1 MKASEIIN
9 FLEKWAPPSLQ
20 ESYDNS
26 GLIVGDRNSEV
37 RGVVVSLDCIEST
50 VEEAISTGCNMVIAH
65 HPIVFGG
72 LKRFN
77 GSNYVERTVIKA
89 IKNDVLIYAIHT
101 NLDNVQTGVNRMIGK
116 KLGLKNL
123 KILQPKKGLL
133 KKVVTFCPT
142 DHAEKVRAAMFEA
155 GAGRIGEY
163 DMCSFNLDGTGTFR
177 GSENTN
183 PHVGEPG
190 KLHSEAEVRIETII
204 PTHVLKTVLRAM
216 QEAHPYEE
224 VAYDIYPLENLWNE
238 VGSGMIGELD
248 SAMAISDFFN
258 HLKSSMEVPALRHT
272 RILKDHIK
280 KVAFCG
286 GSGSFLI
293 DTAKAKGADVFITS
307 DIKYHQFFDADGKIV
322 LVDIG
327 HYENE
332 QFTCDLI
339 AEKLKGKFPTFAVR
353 LSETSTNPIKYV

>member
-9 FLEKWAPPSLQ
+9 FLEEWAPPSLQ

-26 GLIVGDRNSEV
+26 GLIVGDRNTEV
-37 RGVVVSLDCIEST
+37 TGVLISLDCIEST
-50 VEEAISTGCNMVIAH
+50 LDEAISTGCNMVIAH

-77 GSNYVERTVIKA
+77 GGNYVERTVIKA

-101 NLDNVQTGVNRMIGK
+101 NLDNVQTGVNRMIGER
-116 KLGLKNL
+116 LGLQNL

-142 DHAEKVRAAMFEA
+142 DHAEKVRNAMFEA
-155 GAGRIGEY
+155 GAGKIGEY
-163 DMCSFNLDGTGTFR
+163 DSCSFNLSGTGTFR
-177 GSENTN
+177 GSDNTN
-183 PHVGEPG
+183 PHVGEPEE
-190 KLHSEAEVRIETII
+190 LHSEAEVRIETII
-204 PTHVLKTVLRAM
+204 PNHLQKAVLKAM

-224 VAYDIYPLENLWNE
+224 VAYDMYPLENQWNE
-238 VGSGMIGELD
+238 VGSGMIGELA
-248 SAMAISDFFN
+248 SPMASKDFFS
-258 HLKSSMEVPALRHT
+258 HVKSNLEVPALRHT
-272 RILKDHIK
+272 KVLSDNIQ

-293 DTAKAKGADVFITS
+293 ETAKAKGADVFITS
-307 DIKYHQFFDADGKIV
+307 DIKYHQFFDADGRIL

-353 LSETSTNPIKYV
+353 LSETSTNPIKYF

>member
-9 FLEKWAPPSLQ
+9 FLEEWAPPSLQ

-26 GLIVGDRNSEV
+26 GLIVGEGNTEV
-37 RGVVVSLDCIEST
+37 TGVLISLDCIEST
-50 VEEAISTGCNMVIAH
+50 LDEAISTGCNMVIAH

-116 KLGLKNL
+116 KLDLQNL

-142 DHAEKVRAAMFEA
+142 DHAEKVRNAMFEA
-155 GAGRIGEY
+155 GAGKIGEY
-163 DMCSFNLDGTGTFR
+163 DSCSFNLSGTGTFR
-177 GSENTN
+177 GSDNTN

-190 KLHSEAEVRIETII
+190 KLHSEAEMRIETII
-204 PTHVLKTVLRAM
+204 PDHLQKAVLKAM

-224 VAYDIYPLENLWNE
+224 VAYDIYPLENQWNE

-248 SAMAISDFFN
+248 SPMASKDFFGHIRSN
-258 HLKSSMEVPALRHT
+258 LEVPALRHT
-272 RILKDHIK
+272 EVLKENIQ

-293 DTAKAKGADVFITS
+293 ETAKAKGADVFITS
-307 DIKYHQFFDADGKIV
+307 DIKYHQFFDADGRIL

-353 LSETSTNPIKYV
+353 LSETSTNPIKYF

>member
-9 FLEKWAPPSLQ
+9 FLEEWAPPSLQ

-26 GLIVGDRNSEV
+26 GLIVGDRNAEV
-37 RGVVVSLDCIEST
+37 TGILVSLDCIEST
-50 VEEAISTGCNMVIAH
+50 VEEALSTGCNMVIAH

-101 NLDNVQTGVNRMIGK
+101 NLDNVQTGVNRMIGE

-133 KKVVTFCPT
+133 KKVVTFCPI
-142 DHAEKVRAAMFEA
+142 DHAEKVRSAMFEA
-155 GAGRIGEY
+155 GAGKIGEY
-163 DMCSFNLDGTGTFR
+163 DSCSFNLDGTGTFR

-190 KLHSEAEVRIETII
+190 KLHSESEVRVETII
-204 PTHVLKTVLRAM
+204 PSHLQKAVLKAM

-224 VAYDIYPLENLWNE
+224 VAYDIYPLENQWNE

-248 SAMAISDFFN
+248 SAMSASDFLG
-258 HLKSSMEVPALRHT
+258 HIKSSMNVPALRHT
-272 RILKDHIK
+272 EVLKDSIK

-293 DTAKAKGADVFITS
+293 NAAKGKGADVFITS
-307 DIKYHQFFDADGKIV
+307 DIKYHQFFDADGRIV

-339 AEKLKGKFPTFAVR
+339 AEKLKGNFPTFAVR